1 MRSALIA
8 VLACASA
15 FGKWQTS
22 EYRDPA
28 TLFARCQPLRVYSL
42 AAHFSTDL
50 LGPIDSRPGT
60 WGHADYST
68 WKITFKPL
76 AGHRVRILRA
86 HGDLVSWVRGAP
98 EDTYAGVLLGFQ
110 TTAPEGSARA
120 DWAADNTML
129 YVQDA
134 VSRNRPARTA
144 FNADV
149 RAGGLLESDNVLVVK
164 IAAWL
169 NDTGQPIHSE
179 VSVTLTYQ
187 FERITE

>member
-1 MRSALIA
+1 MRSVLIA
-8 VLACASA
+8 VLACACS
-15 FGKWQTS
+15 FGQWAGGERRASVQS
-22 EYRDPA
+22 RQVFSFA
-28 TLFARCQPLRVYSL
+28 TN
-42 AAHFSTDL
+42 FSTDL
-50 LGPIDSRPGT
+50 LGPVDARPGT

-68 WKITFKPL
+68 WRIVFRPP

-98 EDTYAGVLLGFQ
+98 EDTYAGVLFGLQ
-110 TTAPEGSARA
+110 TTAPDGSTRA
-120 DWAADNTML
+120 DWAADNCML

-134 VSRNRPARTA
+134 VTRGRPARTA

-149 RAGGLLESDNVLVVK
+149 RAGGLLEPDNVLIFK

-179 VSVTLTYQ
+179 VTATLTYQ
-187 FERITE
+187 FEREQK